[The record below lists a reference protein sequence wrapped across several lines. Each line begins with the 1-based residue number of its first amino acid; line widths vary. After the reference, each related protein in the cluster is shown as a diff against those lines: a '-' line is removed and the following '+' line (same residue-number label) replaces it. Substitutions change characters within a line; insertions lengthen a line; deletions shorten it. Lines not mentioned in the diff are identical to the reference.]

1 MLVPELVGGLGNM
14 MWTLSSTYALSK
26 RYGHAFALK
35 DIPMP
40 PTKHSIMDYK
50 TNILKQWVQ
59 FIKPVTVTMNCV
71 GENKELV
78 NSTIQRNLSET
89 IFLRAYL
96 QNYEFI
102 RGFDDEIRTMFDLT
116 SSVPHRYLD
125 TDHGYFLQ
133 VRRGDFLQYDIH
145 NLDLDDYYK
154 RCVNRFPSSNVIHI
168 VSNDMPWCQSWQF
181 LDDYRCVFVVENEV
195 DTLAV
200 MKECAMGGVSANSTF
215 GWWGLFLNVRR
226 PLLCMPEV
234 FFKNGAYSEFQYEF
248 PGSELVSI

>member
-14 MWTLSSTYALSK
+14 MWILSSTYALSK

-40 PTKHSIMDYK
+40 PATHSRLDYK
-50 TNILKQWVQ
+50 NNILKQWVH
-59 FIKPVTVTMNCV
+59 FIKPITVTMNNIS
-71 GENKELV
+71 ENIDVVK
-78 NSTIQRNLSET
+78 STITQNMLET

-102 RGFDDEIRTMFDLT
+102 RGFDDEIRTMFEFDPTVLN
-116 SSVPHRYLD
+116 RYLD
-125 TDHGYFLQ
+125 ADHGYFLQ

-145 NLDLDDYYK
+145 NLDLDNYYK
-154 RCVNRFPSSNVIHI
+154 RCVKRYPSSNVIHI
-168 VSNDMPWCQSWQF
+168 VSNDMSWCQSWQF
-181 LDDYRCVFVVENEV
+181 LDDYRCVFVEENEV

-200 MKECAMGGVSANSTF
+200 MKECAMGGISANSTF

-226 PLLCMPEV
+226 PLLCMPEL
-234 FFKNGAYSEFQYEF
+234 FFKNDAYREFQFEF
-248 PGSELVSI
+248 PGSERVPI